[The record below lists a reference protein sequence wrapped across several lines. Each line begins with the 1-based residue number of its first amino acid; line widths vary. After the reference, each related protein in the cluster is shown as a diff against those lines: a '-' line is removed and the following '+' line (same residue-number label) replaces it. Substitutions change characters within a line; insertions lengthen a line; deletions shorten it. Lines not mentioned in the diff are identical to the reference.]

1 MTPRGIITLTTDFG
15 VGSPYVAAMKGV
27 ILSINPQATIVDLTH
42 AIPPQDVRH
51 GAWVLGEVVERFP
64 ADSIHVA
71 VVDPGVGSERQ
82 ILYAQ
87 IGSRHF
93 VAPDNGLLSRLA
105 LRSPPLRIVALQE
118 PQYWLP
124 QISRTFHGRDIM
136 APVAAHLSLG
146 LDPMRLG
153 RPQGDMIRLTWPEV
167 CILPGKIQGTISAI
181 DSFGNLITDITAEML
196 ADTPTDERVRI
207 ECDEHETLGI
217 FKAYADQPEMT
228 LMALIGSNGCLE
240 LAIVGESAAMML
252 GIRKGTPVKV
262 TW

>member
-1 MTPRGIITLTTDFG
+1 MPPRGLITLTTDFG

-27 ILSINPQATIVDLTH
+27 ILSIAPQATIVDLSH
-42 AIPPQDVRH
+42 AIPAQDVRH
-51 GAWVLGEVVERFP
+51 GAWVLSEVVERFP

-71 VVDPGVGSERQ
+71 VVDPGVGTQRQ
-82 ILYAQ
+82 IIYAQ
-87 IGSRHF
+87 LGSRHF

-105 LRSPPLRIVALQE
+105 LRSPPLRIVALRE

-124 QISRTFHGRDIM
+124 QVSRTFHGRDIM

-146 LDPMRLG
+146 LEPGRLG
-153 RPQGDMIRLTWPEV
+153 PALADMVRLTWPEV

-228 LMALIGSNGCLE
+228 LLALIGSNGCLE

-252 GIRKGTPVKV
+252 GIRRGTPVTV